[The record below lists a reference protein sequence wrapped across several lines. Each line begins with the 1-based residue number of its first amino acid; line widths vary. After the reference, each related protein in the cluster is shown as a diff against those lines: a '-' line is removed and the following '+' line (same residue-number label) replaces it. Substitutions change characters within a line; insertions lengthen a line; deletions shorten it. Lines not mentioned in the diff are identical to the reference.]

1 MRVVCAAGSEAKTD
15 VLEKIAP
22 RKNIL
27 ILDTCDRAR
36 LSSFFQ
42 FVSTSIKA
50 TSRKVETNEIF
61 SLDDLPPPPKNISRL
76 YP

>member
-1 MRVVCAAGSEAKTD
+1 
-15 VLEKIAP
+15 
-22 RKNIL
+22 
-27 ILDTCDRAR
+27 
-36 LSSFFQ
+36 
-42 FVSTSIKA
+42 VSTSIKA